1 MLYTPNIRNLTE
13 VDAPPYLIIKTV
25 SIPRKKAFSATLPK
39 SDENKA
45 ASEPKSER
53 AGAVRRVMN
62 SVDSMRQG
70 KQ

>member
-1 MLYTPNIRNLTE
+1 MLYTPNIRNLT
-13 VDAPPYLIIKTV
+13 ANHIQPRKYFKTAQN
-25 SIPRKKAFSATLPK
+25 PKKKAFSATLPK